1 VDERLKQARRA
12 SFLVMVIWLAALCVG
27 LGVLLALLLRDA
39 ADADAAGR
47 TQQAQARLAWVC
59 LAMLAGTLVVLAWT
73 VLRYIRFR
81 TARPTRRRPTP
92 HVDAWALAGQR
103 LRLEDAPPL
112 EEEDQEQ
119 PGEDE
124 GEGDGGNDGE
134 DQAGRPPR
142 GD

>member
-1 VDERLKQARRA
+1 
-12 SFLVMVIWLAALCVG
+12 MVVWLAALCVG
-27 LGVLLALLLRDA
+27 LGVLLGLLLRDA

-59 LAMLAGTLVVLAWT
+59 LAMLAGTLVVLVWT

-81 TARPTRRRPTP
+81 TVRPPRPRPTP

-112 EEEDQEQ
+112 EEEDQER
-119 PGEDE
+119 PGEQDE
-124 GEGDGGNDGE
+124 DDDEDGRS
-134 DQAGRPPR
+134 Q
-142 GD
+142 